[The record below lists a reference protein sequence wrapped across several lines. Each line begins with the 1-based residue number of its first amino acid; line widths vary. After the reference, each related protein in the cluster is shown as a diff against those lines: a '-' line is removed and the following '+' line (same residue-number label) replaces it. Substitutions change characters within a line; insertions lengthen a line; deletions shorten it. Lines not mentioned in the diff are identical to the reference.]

1 MVLKRIHRPSLKQ
14 RLLERKPQIVGRKIW
29 NKMWEDEVR
38 RKNWATNTQA
48 LHDTYA
54 SELLNPMPRAAYA
67 VGVAHHRARLER
79 ILREAGVY
87 VDPRLGLPTV

>member
-1 MVLKRIHRPSLKQ
+1 MVLKRIRRPTLKQ
-14 RLLERKPQIVGRKIW
+14 RLLERKPELLRQKVW
-29 NKMWEDEVR
+29 NKLWEDEVR

-54 SELLNPMPRAAYA
+54 SELMNPMPRAAYA